1 MGGDQGLGQSSG
13 FTAAD
18 QKVTG
23 LEGDVPVGGFSLG
36 GEKPSAFGGRRG
48 EEIVEGVPK
57 LNLDVFPVVEP
68 SAADLFVIEREA
80 ERFDEMEG
88 RARREAETASCA
100 GVVGNFGG
108 DENEVEHGRRIF
120 GRVEFYVLDRLSATS
135 PSRQLPMKSHPNSR
149 ASWIASAA

>member
-18 QKVTG
+18 QKITG
-23 LEGDVPVGGFSLG
+23 LKGDVPVGGFSLG
-36 GEKPSAFGGRRG
+36 GEKPSAIGGRSG
-48 EEIVEGVPK
+48 EKIVEGVPK
-57 LNLDVFPVVEP
+57 LNFDVLPVVEP
-68 SAADLFVIEREA
+68 GAADLFVIEREA

-88 RARREAETASCA
+88 RARREAETTSCA

-120 GRVEFYVLDRLSATS
+120 GRVEFYALDRLSATR
-135 PSRQLPMKSHPNSR
+135 PSRQLPMKPRPNSR
-149 ASWIASAA
+149 